1 MGLTG
6 ARPDYGY
13 AGGDHGDHGGDH
25 HGDHCGDHHGGD
37 HGAAENDVG
46 IELTTPGQSEKKC
59 ELTRSLTATSPE
71 CFLEPECE
79 QKCVQDSK
87 QVGERE
93 RRIFGEKNVL
103 EKTYMELVPFFS
115 RFSEQAVS

>member
-25 HGDHCGDHHGGD
+25 HGDHGT
-37 HGAAENDVG
+37 AENDVG

-87 QVGERE
+87 QVGATRSWG
-93 RRIFGEKNVL
+93 ILGEN
-103 EKTYMELVPFFS
+103 KTV
-115 RFSEQAVS
+115 